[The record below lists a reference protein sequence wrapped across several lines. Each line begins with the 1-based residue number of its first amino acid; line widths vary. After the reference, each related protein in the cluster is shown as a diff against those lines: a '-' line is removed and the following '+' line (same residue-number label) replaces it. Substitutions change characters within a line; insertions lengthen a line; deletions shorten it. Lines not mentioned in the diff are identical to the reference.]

1 MAADGDTLVAL
12 ALLLAGELA
21 LLWRGQRR
29 LFWAAVGATRS
40 RVLAY
45 ALAAPGTALH
55 EASHYLACRAL
66 GVPVSGRVRLFWP
79 QRTNEGGVVL
89 GSVPHARTGPLR
101 QALISI
107 APLVLVPAFLTLA
120 TALLV
125 APDALSRLP
134 DALTGVPAWRA
145 ILWVYLSLSCG
156 QAVFPSP
163 GDRIGAIGGILLL
176 ILGLFA
182 LGIVDALGGSAGV
195 ADVLG
200 AAAGIMAL
208 PALAAA
214 ASLVAL
220 GMLQRASGPRY

>member
-1 MAADGDTLVAL
+1 MAADSETLVAL

-66 GVPVSGRVRLFWP
+66 GVPVTGRVRLFWP
-79 QRTNEGGVVL
+79 QRTGEDDVVL

-163 GDRIGAIGGILLL
+163 GDRIGVTGGILLL
-176 ILGLFA
+176 VIGLLA
-182 LGIVDALGGSAGV
+182 LGVVEALGGSTGV
-195 ADVLG
+195 ADVVG
-200 AAAGIMAL
+200 AADGIMAL
-208 PALAAA
+208 PALAAG

-220 GMLQRASGPRY
+220 GMVRRASGARY

>member
-1 MAADGDTLVAL
+1 MTANGDTLVAL

-29 LFWAAVGATRS
+29 LFWAAAGATRS

-66 GVPVSGRVRLFWP
+66 GVPVSKRVRLFWP
-79 QRTNEGGVVL
+79 QRTGEGEVVL
-89 GSVPHARTGPLR
+89 GSVRHARTSPLR

-107 APLVLVPAFLTLA
+107 APLLLVPAFLTLA

-163 GDRIGAIGGILLL
+163 GDRIGVMGGILLL
-176 ILGLFA
+176 VVGLLA
-182 LGIVDALGGSAGV
+182 LGTVEALGGSGGV

-200 AAAGIMAL
+200 AADGILAL